1 MGPARICP
9 GDADGGGAGL
19 AAGFQEARLLGAG
32 DDLAEKLGLNVQTV
46 NNYMSTKPMSAKT
59 VGRIAAALEYPLEL
73 LLRGERYYGPAA
85 YEALEERIRK
95 LEEIVFQKQGQE

>member
-1 MGPARICP
+1 MPDISQNAVRDCIKSYLNSK
-9 GDADGGGAGL
+9 GL
-19 AAGFQEARLLGAG
+19 TYR
-32 DDLAEKLGLNVQTV
+32 DLAEKLGLNIQTV

>member
-1 MGPARICP
+1 MPDISHNVVRDCIKSYLNSK
-9 GDADGGGAGL
+9 GL
-19 AAGFQEARLLGAG
+19 TYR
-32 DDLAEKLGLNVQTV
+32 DLAEKLGLNVQTV

>member
-1 MGPARICP
+1 MPDISQNAVRDCIKSYLNSK
-9 GDADGGGAGL
+9 GL
-19 AAGFQEARLLGAG
+19 TYR
-32 DDLAEKLGLNVQTV
+32 DLAEKLGLNVQTV